1 MKYIHDPIH
10 GQLKIDDWLI
20 KIIDTPEFQRLR
32 RISQLGFA
40 NLVYPG
46 ANHTRFEH
54 SIGTMHIARLL
65 VERMDISEDEKMEI
79 LAAAIL
85 HDIGHGPFS
94 HCSEEIMKKYLNM
107 THEDVDKILK
117 NGVIKDILKEL
128 GLKISRIVDHIKA
141 RSSCSIVSGDIDADR
156 MDYLVRDSYYTGVA
170 YGVFDISR
178 LINKISFED
187 KTMIIE
193 EGGLKA
199 AESLLISRFMMY
211 STVYYHHVCRIARK
225 MFEKAVSFCI
235 EEDLLEPEKLL
246 VMDDYDIVSF
256 LRSQEGY
263 PREIID
269 MLDKR
274 RLFKRA
280 LYLELNKVNIEDIRS
295 INPEKAEKEIAES
308 AGIDE
313 KYVIVDIPKIEE
325 LKEFKAFVRINGELK
340 RLEEVSSL
348 VRALKEAEKDV
359 WRMGVYTKKELV
371 DVVKKSAL
379 KYFNISDADI

>member
-54 SIGTMHIARLL
+54 SLGTMHIARLL
-65 VERMDISEDEKMEI
+65 VEKMNISEDEKVEI

-94 HCSEEIMKKYLNM
+94 HCSEEVMKKYLNL

-117 NGVIKDILKEL
+117 YSTIKDILEEL
-128 GLKISRIVDHIKA
+128 GLKISRIVDYIKG
-141 RSSCSIVSGDIDADR
+141 RQSNIISGDIDVDR

-178 LINKISFED
+178 LISKISFEG

-193 EGGLKA
+193 AGGLKA
-199 AESLLISRFMMY
+199 AESLLLSRFMMY
-211 STVYYHHVCRIARK
+211 PTVYYHHVCRIARK

-235 EEDLLEPEKLL
+235 EEDLLEADRLL
-246 VMDDYDIVSF
+246 VMDDYDIISF
-256 LRSQEGY
+256 LRAQEGY
-263 PREIID
+263 PHEIINMID
-269 MLDKR
+269 MR

-280 LYLELNKVNIEDIRS
+280 LYLGLDKVNIEDIQD
-295 INPEKAEKEIAES
+295 IDPEEAEREIAES

-325 LKEFKAFVRINGELK
+325 PKEFKAVVRINGEL
-340 RLEEVSSL
+340 RCLEEVSSL

-359 WRMGVYTKKELV
+359 WRMGVYTKKDFV
-371 DVVKKSAL
+371 DIVKKSAL
-379 KYFNISDADI
+379 KYFNIEHTNI

>member
-54 SIGTMHIARLL
+54 SLGTMHIARLL
-65 VERMDISEDEKMEI
+65 VEKMNISEDEKIEI

-94 HCSEEIMKKYLNM
+94 HCSEEVMKKYLNL

-117 NGVIKDILKEL
+117 CSTIKDILEEL
-128 GLKISRIVDHIKA
+128 GLKISRIVDYIKGKQ
-141 RSSCSIVSGDIDADR
+141 SNIISGDIDVDR

-178 LINKISFED
+178 LISKISFEG

-193 EGGLKA
+193 AGGLKA

-211 STVYYHHVCRIARK
+211 PTVYYHHVCRIARK

-235 EEDLLEPEKLL
+235 EEDLLEADRLL
-246 VMDDYDIVSF
+246 VMDDYDITSF
-256 LRSQEGY
+256 LRAQEGY
-263 PREIID
+263 PHEIINMID
-269 MLDKR
+269 RR

-280 LYLELNKVNIEDIRS
+280 LYLGLDKVNIEDIQH
-295 INPEKAEKEIAES
+295 IDPEEAEKEIAES

-325 LKEFKAFVRINGELK
+325 PKEFKAVVRIDGELR

-359 WRMGVYTKKELV
+359 WRMGVYTKKDFV
-371 DVVKKSAL
+371 DIVKKSAL
-379 KYFNISDADI
+379 KYFNIEYTNG

>member
-54 SIGTMHIARLL
+54 SLGTMHIARLL
-65 VERMDISEDEKMEI
+65 VEKMNINEDEKIEI

-94 HCSEEIMKKYLNM
+94 HCSEEVMKKYLNL

-117 NGVIKDILKEL
+117 HSIIKDILEEL
-128 GLKISRIVDHIKA
+128 GLKISRIVDHVKGK
-141 RSSCSIVSGDIDADR
+141 RSNIISGDIDVDR

-178 LINKISFED
+178 LISKISFEG

-193 EGGLKA
+193 AGGLKA

-235 EEDLLEPEKLL
+235 EEGLLEAERLL
-246 VMDDYDIVSF
+246 VMDDYDIISF
-256 LRSQEGY
+256 LRAQEGY
-263 PREIID
+263 SREIINMID
-269 MLDKR
+269 MR

-280 LYLELNKVNIEDIRS
+280 LYLGLDKVNIDDIQN
-295 INPEKAEKEIAES
+295 IDPEKAEKEIAES

-313 KYVIVDIPKIEE
+313 KYIIVDIPKIEE
-325 LKEFKAFVRINGELK
+325 PKEFKAIVRMNGELR
-340 RLEEVSSL
+340 RLEEISSL

-359 WRMGVYTKKELV
+359 WRLGVYTKKDFV
-371 DVVKKSAL
+371 DIVKKSAL
-379 KYFNISDADI
+379 RYFNIEYLII

>member
-54 SIGTMHIARLL
+54 SLGTMHIARLL
-65 VERMDISEDEKMEI
+65 VEKMNINEDEKIEI

-94 HCSEEIMKKYLNM
+94 HCSEEVMKKYLNL

-117 NGVIKDILKEL
+117 HSIIKDILEEL
-128 GLKISRIVDHIKA
+128 GLKISRIVDHVKGK
-141 RSSCSIVSGDIDADR
+141 RSNIISGDIDVDR

-178 LINKISFED
+178 LISKISFEG

-193 EGGLKA
+193 AGGLKA

-235 EEDLLEPEKLL
+235 EEGLLEAERLL
-246 VMDDYDIVSF
+246 VMDDYDIISF
-256 LRSQEGY
+256 LRAQEGY
-263 PREIID
+263 SREIIN
-269 MLDKR
+269 MINMR

-280 LYLELNKVNIEDIRS
+280 LYLGLDKVNIDDIQN
-295 INPEKAEKEIAES
+295 IDPEKAEKEIAES

-313 KYVIVDIPKIEE
+313 KYIIVDIPKIEE
-325 LKEFKAFVRINGELK
+325 PKEFKAIVRMNGELR
-340 RLEEVSSL
+340 RLKEISSL

-359 WRMGVYTKKELV
+359 WRLGVYTKKDFV
-371 DVVKKSAL
+371 DIVKKSAL
-379 KYFNISDADI
+379 RYFNIEYLII